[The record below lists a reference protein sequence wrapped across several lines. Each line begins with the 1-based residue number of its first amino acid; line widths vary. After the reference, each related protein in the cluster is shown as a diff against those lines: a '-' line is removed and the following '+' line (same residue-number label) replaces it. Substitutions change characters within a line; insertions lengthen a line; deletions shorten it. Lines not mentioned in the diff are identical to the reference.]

1 MKLLLILAGL
11 TVIVKANDPD
21 LNVNFDRT
29 VTYNAVDYVV
39 DVIHDKSYRI
49 DFYNENE
56 KVFSVSIF
64 GEQHRSSC
72 VIKSKH
78 RKLLSH
84 IRCLF
89 GLNKSIHI
97 QTAAYLPLLMI
108 NKIFMYKIQPGFNN
122 DIEIRHTIFDR
133 IIPLNGTSLPRISAK
148 MQNDSKIRLECQMP
162 ESNPYWS
169 ISSEKTFEDLDL
181 LPLIL
186 AGFKTTTID
195 NNEIFSYLDLLGRY
209 GDKHTTINRK
219 FNHAYMDDICS
230 GSISSVCFTHTDSF
244 YQQNDSS
251 CHDFQAVVPKEWNLP
266 DLDNFI
272 KIDNI
277 LKDVFT
283 TTKYHFY
290 KSHLLISLP
299 LEIYPLRIN
308 DETYKPKDED
318 GVLILGES
326 RVETIENFHGYLIPS
341 RRILSSFYDKVIQLM
356 KLKEKMTIKRI
367 KSSIKLVDDGKKR
380 YVTMDATCG
389 PNQIG
394 IVIVNNASCHIG
406 NEAPVEN
413 NICGKTDEV
422 FWNVFSFENRLTIW
436 KKKQSEFYLKKSDM
450 YVGKNKNV
458 LNNDQYRSEAM
469 TCMWPQIYCFHT
481 ARVKSIQTVSVIVPN
496 FNTLR
501 DDVESLESV
510 NKWQYI
516 YPDKCFPGEYYTS
529 NSSRINF
536 KNNNMD
542 NTNWLKERINILK
555 NYFWLLQ
562 SDINKTDECYCKT
575 VPTLCK
581 GAFSLKTIIDKDD
594 FCKLKS
600 VSCEIAKYSSDI
612 IITDDICND
621 TNDDVN
627 NRPEKILVS
636 DMDKDASMSETLHN
650 GSLHEKFSNSQANI
664 YHDILYKVNNNLNY
678 DPAIIEEKR
687 ILDFLPSSTLNNV
700 DYIEYINRSNNEVYN
715 NNFSTSSEINNTS
728 TIKTPSTTILTTTI
742 KLRWTTAKETTAGK
756 KTAEAREIRT
766 TLRETT
772 SAKTTEITTDKSTNT
787 HNSSR
792 TTPTNKTLL
801 KSDFHWLIYLA
812 VTLFIIIVIIL
823 GIAACMLYRQ

>member
-11 TVIVKANDPD
+11 TVIVKANDPG
-21 LNVNFDRT
+21 LNVSFDRT
-29 VTYNAVDYVV
+29 LTYNAVDYVV
-39 DVIHDKSYRI
+39 DVIHDNTYRI
-49 DFYNENE
+49 DFYNRNE
-56 KVFSVSIF
+56 MVFYVTIF
-64 GEQHRSSC
+64 SKQERSSC

-78 RKLLSH
+78 GKLLRH
-84 IRCLF
+84 TRCLF

-97 QTAAYLPLLMI
+97 QTTAYLPLLMI
-108 NKIFMYKIQPGFNN
+108 NKILMYKIQDGIGN
-122 DIEIRHTIFDR
+122 DIEIRRTVFNR
-133 IIPLNGTSLPRISAK
+133 IMPLNDTSLPRISAK
-148 MQNDSKIRLECQMP
+148 IQNDSKITLECQMP

-169 ISSEKTFEDLDL
+169 ISSQKTFEDTDL
-181 LPLIL
+181 LPLIR
-186 AGFKTTTID
+186 AGFKATTID
-195 NNEIFSYLDLLGRY
+195 NDEIFSYLDLLGRY

-219 FNHAYMDDICS
+219 FNNAYMKDICS
-230 GSISSVCFTHTDSF
+230 GSISSVCFTNTDSF

-251 CHDFQAVVPKEWNLP
+251 CHDFQAVVPKEWSLP

-283 TTKYHFY
+283 TKKYHFY

-299 LEIYPLRIN
+299 LGIYPLRLN
-308 DETYKPKDED
+308 DEAYKPKDED
-318 GVLILGES
+318 GVVIAKKS
-326 RVETIENFHGYLIPS
+326 RVEIIENFHGYLIPS
-341 RRILSSFYDKVIQLM
+341 GKILSSFYDKVIQLM
-356 KLKEKMTIKRI
+356 KLKEKVTIKRI
-367 KSSIKLVDDGKKR
+367 KPSIKLVDGGQKR
-380 YVTMDATCG
+380 YITMDATCG

-406 NEAPVEN
+406 NEAPDEN

-450 YVGKNKNV
+450 YEGKNKNV

-481 ARVKSIQTVSVIVPN
+481 ARVKPIQTVSVIVPN
-496 FNTLR
+496 FNTLPN
-501 DDVESLESV
+501 DVESLDSV
-510 NKWQYI
+510 HKWQYI

-555 NYFWLLQ
+555 NHGWLLQ

-575 VPTLCK
+575 IPTLCE
-581 GAFSLKTIIDKDD
+581 GEFSLKTMIDKND

-600 VSCEIAKYSSDI
+600 VSCEIAKYSSGI
-612 IITDDICND
+612 IVTDDICND
-621 TNDDVN
+621 TNNDIN

-636 DMDKDASMSETLHN
+636 NMDEDPSMSETLHN
-650 GSLHEKFSNSQANI
+650 GSLHEKFSDSLTHF
-664 YHDILYKVNNNLNY
+664 YYDILYKVNNNLNY
-678 DPAIIEEKR
+678 DPVIIEEKR
-687 ILDFLPSSTLNNV
+687 ILDFLPSSTLNNI
-700 DYIEYINRSNNEVYN
+700 DYIEYINRSNNEVYDN
-715 NNFSTSSEINNTS
+715 NLSTSSEINITS
-728 TIKTPSTTILTTTI
+728 TTKTPSTTILTTTI
-742 KLRWTTAKETTAGK
+742 KLRSTTGK
-756 KTAEAREIRT
+756 KTAEIKSTEIRDI
-766 TLRETT
+766 
-772 SAKTTEITTDKSTNT
+772 KTTITETASARTDEITTDKSTKT
-787 HNSSR
+787 HSSS
-792 TTPTNKTLL
+792 TAVPTNKTLL
-801 KSDFHWLIYLA
+801 KSDFHWLIYVA
-812 VTLFIIIVIIL
+812 VASFIIIVIIF